1 MTRTSIER
9 CAIAFIIVLSATFTW
24 AIYTVLKLMGIL

>member
-9 CAIAFIIVLSATFTW
+9 CAIAFIIVLSCVFIW
-24 AIYTVLKLMGIL
+24 AVGSVLHLMGAV